1 MSITHRIR
9 QFKDNVLLRGLSD
22 PNHWLSRFV
31 QQPASSGVSV
41 TADSSLKVAAV
52 YACVKVLAETIASLP
67 LTIYERV
74 GSDGKKPA
82 TGYPLYPILHDAPN
96 AFMTSF
102 DFRESQMAHLCLRGE
117 SYARIVRNSRDQ
129 IEEMLPLNPA
139 RMDVAVANGLPVY
152 VYRYEDGKQEPIPRE
167 QIWHVKHLPISCT
180 YNGDMPEGY
189 RGVSPIQVARE
200 SIGLSMA
207 ADQYGGRF
215 FANNASVGMAL
226 KFPAGVKLSENAKT
240 FLKESLAE
248 YGKLENKFKSI
259 VLEDGGD
266 LSRIGMSN
274 EDSQF
279 LESRQFGV
287 EEIARI
293 FRVPPIMIGHPTNT
307 MTYAS
312 AEQLFLS
319 FATFTI
325 RPWCVRIEQS
335 INRNLI
341 AKRDQGKYFAEF
353 NLAGLLRG
361 DLATRYAAY
370 AVARQWGWMSV
381 DEIRSLENMNPL
393 PDAKGQE
400 YLVPLN
406 MIPAG
411 EEHPAPKPAPQT
423 TKDQG
428 GEGDA

>member
-1 MSITHRIR
+1 
-9 QFKDNVLLRGLSD
+9 
-22 PNHWLSRFV
+22 
-31 QQPASSGVSV
+31 
-41 TADSSLKVAAV
+41 
-52 YACVKVLAETIASLP
+52 
-67 LTIYERV
+67 
-74 GSDGKKPA
+74 
-82 TGYPLYPILHDAPN
+82 
-96 AFMTSF
+96 
-102 DFRESQMAHLCLRGE
+102 
-117 SYARIVRNSRDQ
+117 
-129 IEEMLPLNPA
+129 
-139 RMDVAVANGLPVY
+139 
-152 VYRYEDGKQEPIPRE
+152 
-167 QIWHVKHLPISCT
+167 
-180 YNGDMPEGY
+180 
-189 RGVSPIQVARE
+189 
-200 SIGLSMA
+200 
-207 ADQYGGRF
+207 
-215 FANNASVGMAL
+215 MAL

-293 FRVPPIMIGHPTNT
+293 FRVPPLMIGHPTNT

-361 DLATRYAAY
+361 DLSTRYQAY
-370 AVARQWGWMSV
+370 SVARQWGWMSV
-381 DEIRSLENMNPL
+381 DEIRALENMNPL
-393 PDAKGQE
+393 PDGKGEE

-411 EEHPAPKPAPQT
+411 QEPPAKPAIPTPQ
-423 TKDQG
+423 QG
-428 GEGDA
+428 DDEDA